1 MRLRSVSS
9 DKYLDVALQ
18 DNAHVQIWEKA
29 GENQLWTL
37 EVVEK
42 EKSKGSTA
50 LKKKETS
57 AIKHKEPSAIKKPD
71 PTAIKHKEPSAIKHK
86 EPSSVKQRESATI
99 AKKPASPKRKKTQS
113 THRKGV
119 LKKERKRLLPQMS
132 PPQPIT
138 RTGRGRVEIPPPL
151 RIPGVEITVRSGQ
164 TDVPSDEQSAY
175 DREGVAVHFRF
186 RFGLVSTNIRFFPE
200 KQRPR
205 RQFSGCR
212 RGGSPGRGY
221 RRSECSA
228 T

>member
-1 MRLRSVSS
+1 MRIFKTKEYRIASVSGKLLTAAEDGAVTVEEQDGQKAQRWKFIPTDGAYRICNLQYQKMLDIIAGGTVNGAWVHLWDEVEAASQLWTAEIEGDRMRLRSVSS

-86 EPSSVKQRESATI
+86 EPSSIKQRESAPI
-99 AKKPASPKRKKTQS
+99 AKKPASPKRKKKT
-113 THRKGV
+113 
-119 LKKERKRLLPQMS
+119 
-132 PPQPIT
+132 
-138 RTGRGRVEIPPPL
+138 
-151 RIPGVEITVRSGQ
+151 
-164 TDVPSDEQSAY
+164 DEQ
-175 DREGVAVHFRF
+175 
-186 RFGLVSTNIRFFPE
+186 
-200 KQRPR
+200 
-205 RQFSGCR
+205 
-212 RGGSPGRGY
+212 
-221 RRSECSA
+221 
-228 T
+228 